1 MAKMAKHIALVGK
14 GGVGKTTLT
23 TMICRYL
30 EENNKGVILAVDAD
44 PNANLNEALG
54 MEFSSCI
61 SDVIEDTKRP
71 HAVPDGMSKERYVEY
86 RLQDSLI
93 EGDKNLDLLI
103 MGGPQGPGCY
113 CYANDLLRGY
123 IERLETNYDYL
134 VMDSEAGMEH
144 ISRRTV
150 QDVDVML
157 IVSDA
162 SARGVRTITRIN
174 DLIKNLKTN
183 VKSVYA
189 IVTKASEETIDDLR
203 EELEKTN
210 VEFAGFIPFDP
221 QVFEF
226 DAKGKPL
233 YDLPADS
240 PVVKASYEIFDK
252 IKL

>member
-1 MAKMAKHIALVGK
+1 MAKHIALVGK

-30 EENNKGVILAVDAD
+30 EENNKGVVLAVDAD

-54 MEFSSCI
+54 MEFTYCI
-61 SDVIEDTKRP
+61 SDVIDDTKRP
-71 HAVPDGMSKERYVEY
+71 NAVPTGMSKERYVEFK
-86 RLQDSLI
+86 LQEALI
-93 EGDKNLDLLI
+93 EGDKNLDMLI

-123 IERLETNYDYL
+123 IERLEKNYDYL

-150 QDVDVML
+150 QDVDVMF

-174 DLIKNLKTN
+174 DLVKNLKTK
-183 VKSVYA
+183 VKSVYS
-189 IVTKASEETIDDLR
+189 IVTKASEETIADLQS
-203 EELEKTN
+203 ELDKN
-210 VEFAGFIPFDP
+210 GVEFAGYIPFDSS
-221 QVFEF
+221 VFEY
-226 DAKGKPL
+226 DAKGIPL
-233 YDLPADS
+233 AELPADS
-240 PVVKASYEIFDK
+240 PVVKASFAIFDK
-252 IKL
+252 INL

>member
-1 MAKMAKHIALVGK
+1 MAKHIALVGK

-30 EENNKGVILAVDAD
+30 EENNKGIVLAVDAD

-71 HAVPDGMSKERYVEY
+71 NAVPTGMSKERYVEY
-86 RLQDSLI
+86 KLQEALI
-93 EGDKNLDLLI
+93 EGDKNLDMLI

-123 IERLETNYDYL
+123 IERLEKNYDYL
-134 VMDSEAGMEH
+134 IMDNEAGMEH

-150 QDVDVML
+150 QDVDVMF

-162 SARGVRTITRIN
+162 SARGVRTITRLH
-174 DLIKNLKTN
+174 DLAMSMKCK
-183 VKSVYA
+183 VKQVYS
-189 IVTKASEETIDDLR
+189 IVTKASEETIADLQ
-203 EELEKTN
+203 EELDKN
-210 VEFAGFIPFDP
+210 GVEFAGYIPFDP
-221 QVFEF
+221 NVFEY
-226 DAKGKPL
+226 DAKGIPL
-233 YDLPADS
+233 AELPADS
-240 PVVKASYEIFDK
+240 PVVKASYAIFDK
-252 IKL
+252 INL

>member
-1 MAKMAKHIALVGK
+1 MAKHIALVGK

-30 EENNKGVILAVDAD
+30 EENNKGVVLAVDAD

-54 MEFSSCI
+54 MEFTSCI
-61 SDVIEDTKRP
+61 SDVIDDTKRP
-71 HAVPDGMSKERYVEY
+71 NAVPTGMSKERYVEFK
-86 RLQDSLI
+86 LQEALI
-93 EGDKNLDLLI
+93 EGDKNLDMLI

-123 IERLETNYDYL
+123 IERLEKNYDYL

-150 QDVDVML
+150 QDVDVMF

-174 DLIKNLKTN
+174 DLVKNLKTK
-183 VKSVYA
+183 VKSVYS
-189 IVTKASEETIDDLR
+189 IVTKAS
-203 EELEKTN
+203 
-210 VEFAGFIPFDP
+210 
-221 QVFEF
+221 
-226 DAKGKPL
+226 
-233 YDLPADS
+233 
-240 PVVKASYEIFDK
+240 
-252 IKL
+252 

>member
-1 MAKMAKHIALVGK
+1 MAKHIALVGK

-30 EENNKGVILAVDAD
+30 EEREKGIVLAVDAD

-61 SDVIEDTKRP
+61 SEVIEETKKP
-71 HAVPDGMSKERYVEY
+71 HAVPQGMSKERFVEY
-86 RLQDSLI
+86 RLQEALI
-93 EGDKNLDLLI
+93 EGDKNLDMLI

-123 IERLETNYDYL
+123 IERLESNYDYL

-150 QDVDVML
+150 QDVDVMF

-174 DLIKNLKTN
+174 DL
-183 VKSVYA
+183 VKSLKNKVGAVYS
-189 IVTKASEETIDDLR
+189 IVTKVSDDTIADLQA
-203 EELEKTN
+203 ELDKTG
-210 VEFAGFIPFDP
+210 VQFGGAIPFDDT
-221 QVFEF
+221 VFQY
-226 DAKGKPL
+226 DAKGIPL
-233 YDLPADS
+233 MELPADS
-240 PVVKASYEIFDK
+240 PVVKASFAIFDK

>member
-1 MAKMAKHIALVGK
+1 MAKHIALVGK

-30 EENNKGVILAVDAD
+30 EENNKGIILAVDAD

-86 RLQDSLI
+86 RLQDALI
-93 EGDKNLDLLI
+93 EGDHNLDMLI

-144 ISRRTV
+144 ISRGV
-150 QDVDVML
+150 LPNMEVAIL
-157 IVSDA
+157 VSDC
-162 SARGVRTITRIN
+162 SRRGVQAVGRIAQ
-174 DLIKNLKTN
+174 LIKECDMHPKKVGLIINRAPNGVLN
-183 VKSVYA
+183 EG
-189 IVTKASEETIDDLR
+189 TKAEIEKQGLTLLGVVPQDET
-203 EELEKTN
+203 
-210 VEFAGFIPFDP
+210 VY
-221 QVFEF
+221 EF
-226 DAKGKPL
+226 DCDGTPIV
-233 YDLPADS
+233 DLPEDS
-240 PVVKASYEIFDK
+240 PVRKAIVEIIDN
-252 IKL
+252 LGL

>member
-1 MAKMAKHIALVGK
+1 MAKHIALVGK

-30 EENNKGVILAVDAD
+30 EENNKGIVLAVDAD

-54 MEFSSCI
+54 LEFSSCI

-71 HAVPDGMSKERYVEY
+71 NAVPSGMSKERYVEY
-86 RLQDSLI
+86 RLQDALI
-93 EGDKNLDLLI
+93 EGDKNLDMLI

-123 IERLETNYDYL
+123 IERLESNYDYL

-150 QDVDVML
+150 QDVDVMF
-157 IVSDA
+157 IISDA

-174 DLIKNLKTN
+174 DLVKNLKCK
-183 VKSVYA
+183 VKSVYS
-189 IVTKASEETIDDLR
+189 IVTKASDDTIADLQS
-203 EELEKTN
+203 ELDKN
-210 VEFAGFIPFDP
+210 GVEFAGYIPFDKN
-221 QVFEF
+221 VFEY
-226 DAKGKPL
+226 DSKGIPL
-233 YDLPADS
+233 SQLPADS
-240 PVVKASYEIFDK
+240 PVVKASFAIFDK
-252 IKL
+252 INL

>member
-1 MAKMAKHIALVGK
+1 MAKHIALVGK

-30 EENNKGVILAVDAD
+30 EENNKGIVLAVDAD

-54 MEFSSCI
+54 MEFTSCI

-71 HAVPDGMSKERYVEY
+71 NAVPQGMSKERYVEY
-86 RLQDSLI
+86 RLQEALI
-93 EGDKNLDLLI
+93 EGDKNLDMLI

-123 IERLETNYDYL
+123 IERLESNYDYL

-150 QDVDVML
+150 QDVDVMF
-157 IVSDA
+157 IVSDS

-174 DLIKNLKTN
+174 DLVKNLKN
-183 VKSVYA
+183 KVGSVYS
-189 IVTKASEETIDDLR
+189 IVTKASEESMAELQN
-203 EELEKTN
+203 ELEKTG
-210 VEFAGFIPFDP
+210 VELAGFIPFDP
-221 QVFEF
+221 KVFEY
-226 DAKGKPL
+226 DSKGIPL
-233 YDLPADS
+233 SQMPADA
-240 PVVKASYEIFDK
+240 PVVQASFAIFDK
-252 IKL
+252 INL

>member
-1 MAKMAKHIALVGK
+1 
-14 GGVGKTTLT
+14 
-23 TMICRYL
+23 MICRYL
-30 EENNKGVILAVDAD
+30 EENNKGIILAVDAD

-86 RLQDSLI
+86 RLQDALI
-93 EGDKNLDLLI
+93 EGDHNLDMLI

-123 IERLETNYDYL
+123 IERLEKNYDYL

-150 QDVDVML
+150 QDVDVMF
-157 IVSDA
+157 IISDA

-174 DLIKNLKTN
+174 DLVKNLKTK
-183 VKSVYA
+183 VKAVYS
-189 IVTKASEETIDDLR
+189 IVTKASEDTIADLQP
-203 EELEKTN
+203 ELDKN
-210 VEFAGFIPFDP
+210 GVEFAGYIPFDSK
-221 QVFEF
+221 VFEY
-226 DAKGKPL
+226 DSKGIPL
-233 YDLPADS
+233 SQLPADS
-240 PVVKASYEIFDK
+240 PVVQASFAIFDK
-252 IKL
+252 INL

>member
-1 MAKMAKHIALVGK
+1 MAKHIALVGK

-30 EENNKGVILAVDAD
+30 EENNKGVVLAVDAD

-71 HAVPDGMSKERYVEY
+71 NAVPTGMSKERYVEFK
-86 RLQDSLI
+86 LQEALI
-93 EGDKNLDLLI
+93 EGDKNLDMLI

-123 IERLETNYDYL
+123 IERLEKNYDYL
-134 VMDSEAGMEH
+134 IMDNEAGMEH

-150 QDVDVML
+150 QDVDVMF

-162 SARGVRTITRIN
+162 SARGVRTITRLH
-174 DLIKNLKTN
+174 DLAMSMKCK
-183 VKSVYA
+183 VKQVYS
-189 IVTKASEETIDDLR
+189 IVTKASEETIADLQ
-203 EELEKTN
+203 EELDKN
-210 VEFAGFIPFDP
+210 GVEFAGYIPFDP
-221 QVFEF
+221 NVFEY
-226 DAKGKPL
+226 DAKGIPL
-233 YDLPADS
+233 VELPADS
-240 PVVKASYEIFDK
+240 PVVKASYAIFDK
-252 IKL
+252 INL

>member
-1 MAKMAKHIALVGK
+1 MSKHIALVGK

-30 EENNKGVILAVDAD
+30 IENHKGVILAVDAD

-54 MEFSSCI
+54 MEFTSCI

-93 EGDKNLDLLI
+93 EGDHDIDMLI

-123 IERLETNYDYL
+123 IERLESNYDYL

-150 QDVDVML
+150 QDVDVMF
-157 IVSDA
+157 IISDA

-174 DLIKNLKTN
+174 DLIKNLKTK

-189 IVTKASEETIDDLR
+189 IVTKASEETMADLQT
-203 EELEKTN
+203 ELEKTG
-210 VEFAGFIPFDP
+210 VELAGFIPFDEE
-221 QVFEF
+221 VFKY
-226 DAKGKPL
+226 DAKGIPL
-233 YDLPADS
+233 MKLPSDS
-240 PVVKASYEIFDK
+240 PVVKASYAIFDK
-252 IKL
+252 INL